1 MVDGERAHLARNAAE
16 LGRLRALG
24 SRLLLGDLPVQLT
37 GGWTSPAVF
46 AHLAF
51 WDRLVLA
58 RWELYDRDGAIETL
72 PDTHTDL
79 VNSAGL
85 PLWLDLSSEA
95 AVAQAMEAADQ
106 VIERIA
112 ALSPAAVQ
120 AALTTGRLAMLDRT
134 LHWTPHL
141 DELAVVLPLR

>member
-16 LGRLRALG
+16 VGRLRALG
-24 SRLLLGDLPVQLT
+24 SRLLLGGLPVQLT

-141 DELAVVLPLR
+141 DELAGVLPLR